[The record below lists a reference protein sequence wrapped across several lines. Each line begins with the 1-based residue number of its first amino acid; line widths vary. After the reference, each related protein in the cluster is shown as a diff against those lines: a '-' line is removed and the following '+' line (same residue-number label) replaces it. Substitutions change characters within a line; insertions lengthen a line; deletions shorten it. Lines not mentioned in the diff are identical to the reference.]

1 MLILRIIAVIQ
12 ALSLILGET
21 YRSWGAGRHWLF
33 VVDDYW
39 ISGLLLLGAWAMKGD
54 SLRNR
59 ALFAAGWGANA
70 GMLYGSF
77 FGKLIEPS
85 SSNPGNFGIGLL
97 TALIGLAFVTSVLGL
112 IASILLPASPKQA

>member
-12 ALSLILGET
+12 ALSLIVGET
-21 YRSWGAGRHWLF
+21 FRSWGAGRHWLF

-39 ISGLLLLGAWAMKGD
+39 ISALLLLGAWAMKTD
-54 SLRNR
+54 TIRNR

-85 SSNPGNFGIGLL
+85 SSNPGNFDIGLL
-97 TALIGLAFVTSVLGL
+97 TALIGLAFVASVLGM
-112 IASILLPASPKQA
+112 IASVLLPAKHP

>member
-12 ALSLILGET
+12 ALSLIVGET
-21 YRSWGAGRHWLF
+21 FRSWGAGRHWLF

-39 ISGLLLLGAWAMKGD
+39 ISALLLAGAVLVKPND
-54 SLRNR
+54 VKTR

-77 FGKLIEPS
+77 FGKLIEPA
-85 SSNPGNFGIGLL
+85 SSNPGNFGMGLL
-97 TALIGLAFVTSVLGL
+97 TALIGLAWSVSVIGV
-112 IASILLPASPKQA
+112 IASVMLPARRA